1 MKKTMSPSAMI
12 NTSSLAFS
20 TILTN
25 AKGAKQLPSL
35 YKDGEPVIWQPTE
48 YVEVPFEPSA
58 FNDETANRVT
68 LCVSP
73 SAAMI
78 ESVNALDAWCIDTL
92 VKNVTSLLGIQLT
105 PDQIRDRYMSSLKT
119 SEKGYTTFRMKMNK
133 SGRYAL
139 QCYTPDKEKRDH
151 PEDWRGTKIQ
161 PRVVF
166 KGLWVMGKDFG
177 CLMECTHAL
186 VQEGG
191 CNDECPF

>member
-1 MKKTMSPSAMI
+1 MSPSAMI

-25 AKGAKQLPSL
+25 AEGAKQLPSL
-35 YKDGEPVIWQPTE
+35 YKDGEPVIWQPNE
-48 YVEVPFEPSA
+48 YVEIPFEPSA

-78 ESVNALDAWCIDTL
+78 EAVNALDAWCIDTL

-119 SEKGYTTFRMKMNK
+119 SEKGYTTFRMKMK

-151 PEDWRGTKIQ
+151 PEDWRGTKISC
-161 PRVVF
+161 RVIF

>member
-1 MKKTMSPSAMI
+1 MSSSAMI
-12 NTSSLAFS
+12 DTSNLAFS

-25 AKGAKQLPSL
+25 AKGAKQLPAL
-35 YKDGEPVIWQPTE
+35 YKDGEPVIWQPNE
-48 YVEVPFEPSA
+48 YVEIPFEPSA
-58 FNDETANRVT
+58 FNDEAANRVT
-68 LCVSP
+68 LCVTP
-73 SAAMI
+73 SESMI
-78 ESVNALDAWCIDTL
+78 EAVNALDAWCIDTL
-92 VKNVTSLLGIQLT
+92 VKNAITLIGVQLT
-105 PDQIRDRYMSSLKT
+105 PEQIRDRYVSCLKT
-119 SEKGYTTFRMKMNK
+119 SDKGYTTFRMKMNR

-161 PRVVF
+161 PRIVF
-166 KGLWVMGKDFG
+166 KGLWLMGNRDFG

>member
-1 MKKTMSPSAMI
+1 M
-12 NTSSLAFS
+12 
-20 TILTN
+20 TN
-25 AKGAKQLPSL
+25 AKGAKQLPAL
-35 YKDGEPVIWQPTE
+35 YKDGEPVIWQPNE
-48 YVEVPFEPSA
+48 YIEIPFEPSA

-73 SAAMI
+73 SASMI
-78 ESVNALDAWCIDTL
+78 EAINGLDAWCIDTL

-139 QCYTPDKEKRDH
+139 QCYNSEKEKRDH
-151 PEDWRGTKIQ
+151 PENWRGTQIQ
-161 PRVVF
+161 PRIVF
-166 KGLWVMGKDFG
+166 KGLWLMGKDFG
-177 CLMECTHAL
+177 ALMECTHAL

-191 CNDECPF
+191 CDDECPF

>member
-1 MKKTMSPSAMI
+1 MI
-12 NTSSLAFS
+12 DTSNLAFS

-25 AKGAKQLPSL
+25 AKGAKQLPAL
-35 YKDGEPVIWQPTE
+35 YKDGEPVIWQPNE
-48 YVEVPFEPSA
+48 YVEIPFEPSA
-58 FNDETANRVT
+58 FNDEAANRVT
-68 LCVSP
+68 LCVTP
-73 SAAMI
+73 SESMI
-78 ESVNALDAWCIDTL
+78 EAVNALDAWCIDTL
-92 VKNVTSLLGIQLT
+92 VKNAITLIGVQLT
-105 PDQIRDRYMSSLKT
+105 PEQIRDRYVSCLKT
-119 SEKGYTTFRMKMNK
+119 SDKGYTTFRMKMNR

-161 PRVVF
+161 PMIVF
-166 KGLWVMGKDFG
+166 KGLWLMGKDFG